1 MQNTRNILG
10 DDMQKKDYK
19 YRHELKFKIS
29 NSAAKVLQQKLSLI
43 LKPDKNAY
51 YSDGS
56 YLIKSLYFDNRESD
70 SYYEKMDGVL
80 YRKKYRIRIYND
92 DESFIRLEKK
102 MKHNNYTAKEQ
113 MLISKDIY
121 SKILEGKLDEIE
133 NPTGLLQ
140 EFIVNSKTKG
150 LIPSVIVGY
159 HRVAYT
165 YPISEVRIT
174 FDSRIQSGL
183 FNYDLFDHSMPVY
196 DVDEKGKQVLEVK
209 FNEVLP
215 LHIANILNDI
225 PACREAVS
233 KFALCRSIK

>member
-1 MQNTRNILG
+1 M
-10 DDMQKKDYK
+10 KKYN

-29 NSAAKVLQQKLSLI
+29 NNAAEVLKQKLSLVM
-43 LKPDKNAY
+43 DTDSNAY
-51 YSDGS
+51 YKDGS
-56 YLIKSLYFDNRESD
+56 YLIKSLYFDDLDSK

-92 DESFIRLEKK
+92 NEEFIRLEKK
-102 MKHNNYTAKEQ
+102 MKHNNFTAKEQ

-121 SKILEGKLDEIE
+121 SKILEGKVDEI
-133 NPTGLLQ
+133 NDADGLLL
-140 EFIVNSKTKG
+140 EFLNDIKTKG
-150 LIPSVIVGY
+150 LIPSVIVIY
-159 HRVAYT
+159 HRKAFT
-165 YPISEVRIT
+165 YPISDVRIT
-174 FDSRIQSGL
+174 FDSNIQSGL
-183 FNYDLFDHSMPVY
+183 YNYDLFDTSYPAY
-196 DVDEKGKQVLEVK
+196 TVDEPGKQVLEVK